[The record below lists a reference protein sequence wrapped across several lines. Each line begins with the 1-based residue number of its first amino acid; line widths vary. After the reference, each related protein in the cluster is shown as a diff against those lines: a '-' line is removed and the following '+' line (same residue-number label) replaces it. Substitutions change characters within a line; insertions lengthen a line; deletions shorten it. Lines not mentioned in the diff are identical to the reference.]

1 MEGEKTKLMISTQRQ
16 RVVEKEAETERKKAV
31 IDAEKESYVAKI
43 QYEKLIMEKESMQKM
58 AKIQDEMHL
67 VRNIL
72 KNNLLI
78 LPALIGPF
86 ITSIMWSL
94 LSYKPY
100 TMVITNKK
108 TQNVVFR

>member
-67 VRNIL
+67 VRIEFKKNIL
-72 KNNLLI
+72 I
-78 LPALIGPF
+78 
-86 ITSIMWSL
+86 S
-94 LSYKPY
+94 
-100 TMVITNKK
+100 
-108 TQNVVFR
+108 TQISSHQKSGQQA